1 MMKYSK
7 IRVNGTRDAE
17 DKAIPW
23 TASTSERSKMH
34 VGEIFNV
41 GGSFL
46 ITKRGATFIQNTK
59 YGCGV
64 NIMPAEYVK

>member
-1 MMKYSK
+1 
-7 IRVNGTRDAE
+7 
-17 DKAIPW
+17 
-23 TASTSERSKMH
+23 MH

-64 NIMPAEYVK
+64 NIMPAEYVI